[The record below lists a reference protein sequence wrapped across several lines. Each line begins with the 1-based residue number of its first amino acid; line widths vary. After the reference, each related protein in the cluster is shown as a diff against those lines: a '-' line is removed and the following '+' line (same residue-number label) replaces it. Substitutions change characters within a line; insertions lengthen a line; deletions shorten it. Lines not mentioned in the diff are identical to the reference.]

1 MREEEEDNYMN
12 DDQDDDDQNNIND
25 IDVDE
30 LEDKLF
36 KSRGK
41 PRQIGKHS
49 LEFDKIFRT
58 TKQEKYEELEEFDH
72 IIDSNL
78 EFSISDEIH
87 GEDDENN
94 ISSIDYYRTNKLK
107 DEIRNLLET
116 YTEVKMNSKRRKPSK
131 SDFNAYF
138 KLICKELNDYG
149 YLKTQIFIEL
159 AGYFTLE
166 NYWNIFKL
174 LDTEY
179 ANIIIN
185 ELKEKHGIDDEI
197 NYINFF

>member
-1 MREEEEDNYMN
+1 MREEEDNNYMN
-12 DDQDDDDQNNIND
+12 DDQYDDEQNNIDN
-25 IDVDE
+25 VDE

-49 LEFDKIFRT
+49 LKHDEIFRT
-58 TKQEKYEELEEFDH
+58 TKQKKQEQLEEFDH
-72 IIDSNL
+72 IIDTNT

-94 ISSIDYYRTNKLK
+94 VSSINYYRFNKLK

-116 YTEVKMNSKRRKPSK
+116 YTEVKMDAKRRKPSK

-138 KLICKELNDYG
+138 KMICKELNDYG
-149 YLKTQIFIEL
+149 YMKTEIFIEL

-179 ANIIIN
+179 ADIIIN
-185 ELKEKHGIDDEI
+185 ELKEKHGINDKID
-197 NYINFF
+197 YINFF